1 MTSKQR
7 RGRRSEAKSV
17 DINERQTK
25 VWLLFFF
32 GQLSPQGATH
42 NDTGVERRQMG
53 RTRMGLKEESEDE
66 RKERGWLELDRMSEI
81 LQRESERDRVR
92 ERERETERDDEKVRE
107 IETEAKRDPDSQ
119 TETEIQREVRETETE
134 RQIDR

>member
-32 GQLSPQGATH
+32 GQLSPQGATN

-81 LQRESERDRVR
+81 LQRESERQSQR
-92 ERERETERDDEKVRE
+92 ERDRERRRESERD
-107 IETEAKRDPDSQ
+107 
-119 TETEIQREVRETETE
+119 
-134 RQIDR
+134 